1 MFSKYEE
8 SLRHA
13 LEENINFQFYNWE
26 NQMKL
31 CFQCTEDEHTSEQR
45 EVITHVTLQKDLSSI
60 NIEVTI
66 YHTYGIEEDEPNY
79 AGTSSVPLN
88 EEAYFQMSTVQEP
101 LFTYEFYKYLISEF
115 KKLRINS

>member
-26 NQMKL
+26 SQMKL
-31 CFQCTEDEHTSEQR
+31 HFQCTEDEHTSEQR
-45 EVITHVTLQKDLSSI
+45 NVMTNITLQKDLSSI
-60 NIEVTI
+60 NVEVMI
-66 YHTYGIEEDEPNY
+66 YYTYGVEEDEPYY

-101 LFTYEFYKYLISEF
+101 LFSYDFYKFLFGEF